1 MCPCTPD
8 HCRMSCRG
16 SWSPRPSWP
25 PSMSPCPWWRG
36 GRTSWRSARTSWSQ
50 PSRPPAASGCLP
62 RSSEKVSLV
71 AWSSVDWVIG
81 WLKNLIGWLVKWN
94 FPGGQL
100 HLCPPAVQG
109 DLYCHLQVNCST
121 NFFLQIFLLN
131 LLSLLWVNP
140 PKKPFKNH
148 NKPSVCS
155 GWTSSASSRE
165 GKLRRR
171 SSRLPCYVFCIC
183 LLTYYT

>member
-62 RSSEKVSLV
+62 RSSEKIRLV
-71 AWSSVDWVIG
+71 AWSSETFPIQIRLVDWSSETFQAVNFTFVPQQFRVIYIATCR
-81 WLKNLIGWLVKWN
+81 WIV
-94 FPGGQL
+94 
-100 HLCPPAVQG
+100 PPPTVCA
-109 DLYCHLQVNCST
+109 D
-121 NFFLQIFLLN
+121 FFMKPPQYA
-131 LLSLLWVNP
+131 LSEL
-140 PKKPFKNH
+140 PKKISLKTPKNH
-148 NKPSVCS
+148 KKNSVCS
-155 GWTSSASSRE
+155 GWTFSASSRE
-165 GKLRRR
+165 GKLRMR
-171 SSRLPCYVFCIC
+171 SSRLPCYVFCVC
-183 LLTYYT
+183 LYYI